1 MGCKHFPATKNTV
14 SELQRMQRKAES
26 RASVRL
32 PNRDP
37 TAAHWSILTWVP
49 PGCPLAPLPAGA
61 GERTPRPPG
70 RAARRAAPL
79 FYTGVFLERTA
90 QDQGEGFGRLQCA
103 VAAAG
108 PGSSLVDGV
117 ARRKAPLLRAS
128 DPRSTACIRAE
139 SPSPTRDISLSAT
152 ARFCSVCYQG
162 CSTSK
167 CRQQLPL
174 LFHNINTSCFFW
186 SQIAICFV
194 VLCGIQIK

>member
-1 MGCKHFPATKNTV
+1 MFGYRTGTR
-14 SELQRMQRKAES
+14 LQYTDQYGRGSPQGALS
-26 RASVRL
+26 PL
-32 PNRDP
+32 
-37 TAAHWSILTWVP
+37 
-49 PGCPLAPLPAGA
+49 CPLGLGSGHPVPLAGLR
-61 GERTPRPPG
+61 GEQHPSFTLGSSWKG
-70 RAARRAAPL
+70 RLKTR
-79 FYTGVFLERTA
+79 
-90 QDQGEGFGRLQCA
+90 GEGFGRLRCA

-117 ARRKAPLLRAS
+117 ARWKAPLLRAS

-174 LFHNINTSCFFW
+174 LFHNINTSCFFL